1 MKDLCY
7 NPKKT
12 CLLSGHQ
19 ILCFNQINHTNVIV
33 TIVTTTLSTNNIP
46 IVEHQDQGRCHEDFV
61 FEGGEGGGGDL
72 NLRCYTLEVKGK
84 CADHFAT
91 EAPIYE

>member
-61 FEGGEGGGGDL
+61 FGGGGGGG
-72 NLRCYTLEVKGK
+72 RRFEPAVLEVKGK
-84 CADHFAT
+84 CTNHFAT
-91 EAPIYE
+91 SLAKPS